1 MQLKSY
7 VVVLL
12 ISPVR
17 PARHL
22 MLGIIFNPFAASLM
36 ILHAK
41 VAGPIADGTRL
52 VNLAALK
59 LQQFVAAQVQTNGTV
74 YKNYVV
80 PVLRLV
86 AKPVLVLTNG
96 TLFRKHAVMALI

>member
-1 MQLKSY
+1 M
-7 VVVLL
+7 
-12 ISPVR
+12 P
-17 PARHL
+17 
-22 MLGIIFNPFAASLM
+22 GIIFNPSAAILM
-36 ILHAK
+36 ILLAK
-41 VAGPIADGTRL
+41 VADLIADGTQL

-74 YKNYVV
+74 YKNYAVRA
-80 PVLRLV
+80 LKLV